1 MNLDDA
7 RNLATTLMMEHGLQA
22 QGWTFKFDNAK
33 RRFGECRHGHKT
45 LSLSQS
51 LVILNDEARVGATM
65 LHEIAH
71 ALVGPRHGH
80 DAVWKRKAIELGDDG
95 ERYYDTATVKP
106 SAPLRVVCPGGH
118 SLARLPRLVAETL
131 VPQVLRRSLQRGFR
145 AALRAYAMKRLL
157 LVALSVTACTPTAP
171 TDEPALAF
179 IFIGATAQQQEA
191 ALALWN
197 EQRECTGLHMV
208 EPRTVTVTV
217 MPGGFLC
224 PVGGL
229 AIMAAGCTS
238 SVGTIT
244 VGTPWFENAIS
255 HEFIHWALIL
265 QGRGGDPKHETPI
278 WERCDQRN
286 RR

>member
-118 SLARLPRLVAETL
+118 SWPAYRASLRKRSCRKCSGGRFNEAF
-131 VPQVLRRSLQRGFR
+131 VLR
-145 AALRAYAMKRLL
+145 Y
-157 LVALSVTACTPTAP
+157 
-171 TDEPALAF
+171 
-179 IFIGATAQQQEA
+179 
-191 ALALWN
+191 
-197 EQRECTGLHMV
+197 
-208 EPRTVTVTV
+208 
-217 MPGGFLC
+217 
-224 PVGGL
+224 
-229 AIMAAGCTS
+229 
-238 SVGTIT
+238 
-244 VGTPWFENAIS
+244 
-255 HEFIHWALIL
+255 
-265 QGRGGDPKHETPI
+265 
-278 WERCDQRN
+278 ERMR
-286 RR
+286 